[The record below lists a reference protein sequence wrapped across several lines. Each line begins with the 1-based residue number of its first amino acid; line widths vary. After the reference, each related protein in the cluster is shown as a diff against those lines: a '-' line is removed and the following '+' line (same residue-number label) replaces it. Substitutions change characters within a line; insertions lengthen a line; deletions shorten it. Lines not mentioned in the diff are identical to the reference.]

1 MLLNNVGDTIR
12 EKVRSSKIWVEEV
25 KKIMEKMKTS
35 SGLSFSISWV
45 GKGRDSEDEMDTNEV
60 VSIFEGSA
68 SSITDED
75 NEKIVKHFR
84 SKIAQEEEKYD
95 ELEKNYVEIIRDV
108 LDYRKWF
115 QFKLFFKRNNGDKR
129 ELTDKEFSKFSGGE
143 KAIAMYIPLFAG
155 INAKF
160 NSAKKDA
167 PRIVALD
174 EAFAGVDDLNIE
186 DSFRILDELNLDYV
200 LTSQILWGD
209 YSTIK
214 SLSICELHH
223 LSSSDVVSVLR
234 YKWDGHKRLLINDE
248 SEYQN

>member
-1 MLLNNVGDTIR
+1 MNQ
-12 EKVRSSKIWVEEV
+12 K
-25 KKIMEKMKTS
+25 
-35 SGLSFSISWV
+35 
-45 GKGRDSEDEMDTNEV
+45 
-60 VSIFEGSA
+60 
-68 SSITDED
+68 
-75 NEKIVKHFR
+75 
-84 SKIAQEEEKYD
+84 
-95 ELEKNYVEIIRDV
+95 KNYVENNRDV

-174 EAFAGVDDLNIE
+174 EAFAGVDDINIE

-234 YKWDGHKRLLINDE
+234 YKWDGHKRLLIMMKVSIKIE
-248 SEYQN
+248 LEYFENKNLKQLFDALKEKYYKTSKLSGTIKIIPKTKEEVIEIEKLIRNG